1 MEQPRFSNLRLSGN
15 VSKMSLSRWF
25 KVVDALRKFSGEL
38 RLFPIFERRG
48 GDISLLGVW
57 ICSIE
62 VALIVVDIFLLVVHR
77 HIILLLLTN
86 RTISHI
92 YWIIPLLSNS
102 ILTSS
107 VIVVNTVN
115 NQPSTINAGQP
126 HLDILGMQLVNL
138 AFLLDRVVVLV

>member
-1 MEQPRFSNLRLSGN
+1 
-15 VSKMSLSRWF
+15 MSLSRWF

-62 VALIVVDIFLLVVHR
+62 MALIVVDIFLLEVHR

-107 VIVVNTVN
+107 VIGVNTVKN
-115 NQPSTINAGQP
+115 NQPSMQAS
-126 HLDILGMQLVNL
+126 LILIYL
-138 AFLLDRVVVLV
+138 ACNSSI